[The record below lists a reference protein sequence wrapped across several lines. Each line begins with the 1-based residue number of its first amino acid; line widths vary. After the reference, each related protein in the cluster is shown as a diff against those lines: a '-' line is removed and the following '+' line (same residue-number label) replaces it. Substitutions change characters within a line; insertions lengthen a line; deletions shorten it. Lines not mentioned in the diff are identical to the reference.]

1 MTNITTLI
9 VDDEFSNRELIQKM
23 VKSLNPAFDIVG
35 EAKSAAEAFKLIN
48 RLKPDLVFLDI
59 KMPVE
64 NGFDLLKKFEHVDF
78 EVAFITGFD
87 EYAITAFEYNALDY
101 ILKPIDATKFKTA
114 LEKIKTRF
122 DNHLSNPHNLK
133 QILKTYHTEQAIIT
147 KIPIHHKN
155 KVVLIDLK
163 DLMYIKSV
171 EGCTNFFTLKSE
183 EYISS
188 KKLSDF
194 EFIINQFPNFIRIS
208 RSTYINLN
216 ALQYYTKGNDC
227 TLILKDGS
235 SFEISR
241 RRKAEV
247 LGLLTKKHSDTLS

>member
-1 MTNITTLI
+1 M
-9 VDDEFSNRELIQKM
+9 DRW
-23 VKSLNPAFDIVG
+23 
-35 EAKSAAEAFKLIN
+35 
-48 RLKPDLVFLDI
+48 PDL
-59 KMPVE
+59 
-64 NGFDLLKKFEHVDF
+64 
-78 EVAFITGFD
+78 
-87 EYAITAFEYNALDY
+87 
-101 ILKPIDATKFKTA
+101 TA
-114 LEKIKTRF
+114 LEKIKARF

-133 QILKTYHTEQAIIT
+133 QILKTYHAEQPIIT
-147 KIPIHHKN
+147 KIPVHHKN
-155 KVVLIDLK
+155 KVVLIDLN

-171 EGCTNFFTLKSE
+171 EGCTTFFTVQSE
-183 EYISS
+183 EYLSS

-216 ALQYYTKGNDC
+216 TVQSYTKGADC

-247 LGLLTKKHSDTLS
+247 LSLLTKKHLDTLS